1 MNYLSDSEYETYG
14 LESATPESFVAAASS
29 LINTYC
35 RRPTLAII
43 EFTER
48 IRVFPGRNNVQLTNL
63 PLAAL
68 PGANSPLVSGRGRYA
83 PPRRGEDTTMWELT
97 QIALVYSLPGTW
109 VNLDLTTFDYFA
121 DTGEVS
127 WLGGPLGLAFDEI
140 ELVYT
145 AGFSQV
151 PDPVK
156 FACAQLVKNAQAT
169 PALNVRAGS
178 LGTLNSMHLEYFS
191 DTLLD
196 STVQGMLAPYVAQKV
211 G

>member
-1 MNYLSDSEYETYG
+1 MNYLSDSEYVSYG

-29 LINTYC
+29 MINMYC
-35 RRPTLAII
+35 RRPTLAIVQ
-43 EFTER
+43 FTER
-48 IRVFPGRNNVQLTNL
+48 IRVMPGRNNLRLTNL
-63 PLAAL
+63 PLANL
-68 PGANSPLVSGRGRYA
+68 PGATSPLVSGRGRYA
-83 PPRRGEDTTMWELT
+83 PPRRGEDTTMWELAE
-97 QIALVYSLPGTW
+97 IALVYALPGTW
-109 VNLDLTTFDYFA
+109 VDLDVTTFDYFA

-127 WLGGPLGLAFDEI
+127 WMGNPLGLAFDELEI
-140 ELVYT
+140 VYT

-169 PALNVRAGS
+169 PALNVRAG
-178 LGTLNSMHLEYFS
+178 TLNSMHLEYFS
-191 DTLLD
+191 DTLID

>member
-14 LESATPESFVAAASS
+14 LESATPQSFVAAASS

-35 RRPTLAII
+35 RRPTLAIM
-43 EFTER
+43 EFVER
-48 IRVFPGRNNVQLTNL
+48 IRVVPGRNNVQLTNL

-68 PGANSPLVSGRGRYA
+68 LPATSPLVSGKGRYA
-83 PPRRGEDTTMWELT
+83 PPRRGEDTAMWELAE
-97 QIALVYSLPGTW
+97 IALVYALPGTW
-109 VNLDLTTFDYFA
+109 VNLDVSTFDYFA
-121 DTGEVS
+121 ETGEVS
-127 WLGGPLGLAFDEI
+127 WLGNPLGLAFDEI
-140 ELVYT
+140 ELTYT

-169 PALNVRAGS
+169 PALNVRAG
-178 LGTLNSMHLEYFS
+178 TLNSMHLEYFS
-191 DTLLD
+191 DTLID

>member
-1 MNYLSDSEYETYG
+1 MNYLSDSEYESYG

-29 LINTYC
+29 MINMYC
-35 RRPTLAII
+35 RRPTLAIV

-48 IRVFPGRNNVQLTNL
+48 VRVMPGRNNLRLTNL
-63 PLAAL
+63 PLAAMT
-68 PGANSPLVSGRGRYA
+68 GQTSPLISGRGRYA
-83 PPRRGEDTTMWELT
+83 PPRRGEDSAMWELAE
-97 QIALVYSLPGTW
+97 IALVYALPGTW
-109 VNLDLTTFDYFA
+109 VDLDVTTFDYFA

-127 WLGGPLGLAFDEI
+127 WLGNPLGLAFDEVEI
-140 ELVYT
+140 VYS

-169 PALNVRAGS
+169 PALNVRAG
-178 LGTLNSMHLEYFS
+178 TLNSMHLEYFS
-191 DTLLD
+191 DTLID
-196 STVQGMLAPYVAQKV
+196 STVLAMLAPYVAQKV

>member
-29 LINTYC
+29 MINMHC
-35 RRPTLAII
+35 RRPTLAIVQ
-43 EFTER
+43 FTER
-48 IRVFPGRNNVQLTNL
+48 IRVVPGRNNVQLTNL

-68 PGANSPLVSGRGRYA
+68 PGASSPLVSGRGRYA
-83 PPRRGEDTTMWELT
+83 PPRRGEDTTMWELAE
-97 QIALVYSLPGTW
+97 ICLVYSLPGTW
-109 VNLDLTTFDYFA
+109 VSLDVTTFDYFA
-121 DTGEVS
+121 ETGEVS
-127 WLGGPLGLAFDEI
+127 WLGSPLGLAFDEI

-169 PALNVRAGS
+169 PALNVRAG
-178 LGTLNSMHLEYFS
+178 TLNSMHLEYFS
-191 DTLLD
+191 DTLID
-196 STVQGMLAPYVAQKV
+196 STVQGMLAPYVVQKV

>member
-14 LESATPESFVAAASS
+14 LESATPQSFVAAASS
-29 LINTYC
+29 LINMYC
-35 RRPTLAII
+35 RRPTLAIM
-43 EFTER
+43 EFIER
-48 IRVFPGRNNVQLTNL
+48 IRVVPGRNNVQLTNL

-68 PGANSPLVSGRGRYA
+68 LPATSPLVSGKGRYA
-83 PPRRGEDTTMWELT
+83 PPRRGEDTAMWELAE
-97 QIALVYSLPGTW
+97 IALVYALPGTW
-109 VNLDLTTFDYFA
+109 VNLDVSTFDYFA
-121 DTGEVS
+121 ETGEVS
-127 WLGGPLGLAFDEI
+127 WLGNPLGLAFDEI
-140 ELVYT
+140 ELTYT

-169 PALNVRAGS
+169 PALNVRAG
-178 LGTLNSMHLEYFS
+178 TLNSMHLEYFS
-191 DTLLD
+191 DTLID

>member
-14 LESATPESFVAAASS
+14 LESATPQSFVAAASS
-29 LINTYC
+29 LINMYC
-35 RRPTLAII
+35 RRPTLAIM
-43 EFTER
+43 EFIER
-48 IRVFPGRNNVQLTNL
+48 IRVVPGRNNVQLTNL

-68 PGANSPLVSGRGRYA
+68 LPATSPLVSGKGRYA
-83 PPRRGEDTTMWELT
+83 PPRRGEDTAMWELAE
-97 QIALVYSLPGTW
+97 IALVYALPGTW
-109 VNLDLTTFDYFA
+109 VNLDVSTFDYFA
-121 DTGEVS
+121 ETGEVS
-127 WLGGPLGLAFDEI
+127 WLGNPLGLAFDEI
-140 ELVYT
+140 ELTYT

-169 PALNVRAGS
+169 PALNVRAGA
-178 LGTLNSMHLEYFS
+178 LNSMHLEYFS
-191 DTLLD
+191 DTLID

>member
-29 LINTYC
+29 LINMYC
-35 RRPTLAII
+35 RRPTLAIAT
-43 EFTER
+43 FTER
-48 IRVFPGRNNVQLTNL
+48 IRVMPGRNNVRLTNL
-63 PLAAL
+63 PLADLGDAT
-68 PGANSPLVSGRGRYA
+68 SPLVSARGRYA
-83 PPRRGEDTTMWELT
+83 PPRRGEDTTMWELA

-109 VNLDLTTFDYFA
+109 VTLDVTTFDYFA

-127 WLGGPLGLAFDEI
+127 WLGSPLGLAFDEI
-140 ELVYT
+140 EITYT
-145 AGFSQV
+145 AGFTQM

-169 PALNVRAGS
+169 PALNVRAG
-178 LGTLNSMHLEYFS
+178 TLNAMHLEYFS

-196 STVQGMLAPYVAQKV
+196 STVQGMLAPYMAQKV

>member
-1 MNYLSDSEYETYG
+1 MNYLSDSEYESYG

-29 LINTYC
+29 MINMYC
-35 RRPTLAII
+35 RRPTLAIV

-48 IRVFPGRNNVQLTNL
+48 VRVMPGRNNFRLTNL
-63 PLAAL
+63 PLAAMT
-68 PGANSPLVSGRGRYA
+68 GQTSPLISGKGRYA
-83 PPRRGEDTTMWELT
+83 PPRRGEDTTMWELAE
-97 QIALVYSLPGTW
+97 IALVYALPGTW
-109 VNLDLTTFDYFA
+109 VDLDVTTFDYFA
-121 DTGEVS
+121 ETGEVS
-127 WLGGPLGLAFDEI
+127 WLGNPLGLAFDEVEI
-140 ELVYT
+140 VYS

-169 PALNVRAGS
+169 PALNVRS
-178 LGTLNSMHLEYFS
+178 GTLNSMHLEYFS
-191 DTLLD
+191 DTLID

>member
-14 LESATPESFVAAASS
+14 LEPATPESFVAAASS

-35 RRPTLAII
+35 RRPTLAIVQ
-43 EFTER
+43 FTER
-48 IRVFPGRNNVQLTNL
+48 VRVMPGRNNLRLTNL
-63 PLAAL
+63 PLAIVS
-68 PGANSPLVSGRGRYA
+68 GETSPLISGRGRYA
-83 PPRRGEDTTMWELT
+83 SPRRGEDTTMWELAE
-97 QIALVYSLPGTW
+97 IALVYALPGTW
-109 VNLDLTTFDYFA
+109 VDLDVSTFDYFA
-121 DTGEVS
+121 ETGEVS
-127 WLGGPLGLAFDEI
+127 WLGNPLGLAFDEI

-169 PALNVRAGS
+169 PALNVRAG
-178 LGTLNSMHLEYFS
+178 TLNSMHLEYFS
-191 DTLLD
+191 DTLID

>member
-14 LESATPESFVAAASS
+14 LEPATPESFVAAASS
-29 LINTYC
+29 LINVYC
-35 RRPTLAII
+35 RRPTLAIVQ
-43 EFTER
+43 FTER
-48 IRVFPGRNNVQLTNL
+48 VRLMPGRNNLRLTNL
-63 PLAAL
+63 PLAIV
-68 PGANSPLVSGRGRYA
+68 PGETSPLISGRGRYA
-83 PPRRGEDTTMWELT
+83 PPRRGEDTTMWEIAE
-97 QIALVYSLPGTW
+97 IALVYALPGTW
-109 VNLDLTTFDYFA
+109 VDLDVSTFDYFA
-121 DTGEVS
+121 ETGEVS
-127 WLGGPLGLAFDEI
+127 WLGNPLGLAFDEI

-169 PALNVRAGS
+169 PALNVRAG
-178 LGTLNSMHLEYFS
+178 TLNSMHLEYFS
-191 DTLLD
+191 DTLID

>member
-14 LESATPESFVAAASS
+14 LEPATPESFVAAASS
-29 LINTYC
+29 LINVYC
-35 RRPTLAII
+35 RRPTLAIVQ
-43 EFTER
+43 FTER
-48 IRVFPGRNNVQLTNL
+48 VRLMPGRNNLRLTNL
-63 PLAAL
+63 PLAIV
-68 PGANSPLVSGRGRYA
+68 PGKTSPLISGRGRYA
-83 PPRRGEDTTMWELT
+83 PPRRGEDTTMWELAE
-97 QIALVYSLPGTW
+97 IALVYALPGTW
-109 VNLDLTTFDYFA
+109 VDLDVSTFDYFA
-121 DTGEVS
+121 ETGEVS
-127 WLGGPLGLAFDEI
+127 WLGNPLGLAFDEI

-169 PALNVRAGS
+169 PALNVRAG
-178 LGTLNSMHLEYFS
+178 TLNSMHLEYFS
-191 DTLLD
+191 DTLID

>member
-14 LESATPESFVAAASS
+14 LEPATPESFVAAASS
-29 LINTYC
+29 LINVYC
-35 RRPTLAII
+35 RRPTLAIVQ
-43 EFTER
+43 FTD
-48 IRVFPGRNNVQLTNL
+48 RVRLMPGRNNLRLTNL
-63 PLAAL
+63 PLAIV
-68 PGANSPLVSGRGRYA
+68 PGKTSPLISGRGRYA
-83 PPRRGEDTTMWELT
+83 PPRRGEDTTMWELAE
-97 QIALVYSLPGTW
+97 IALVYALPGTW
-109 VNLDLTTFDYFA
+109 VDLDVSTFDYFA
-121 DTGEVS
+121 ETGEVS
-127 WLGGPLGLAFDEI
+127 WLGNPLGLAFDEI

-169 PALNVRAGS
+169 PALNVRAG
-178 LGTLNSMHLEYFS
+178 TLNSMHLEYFS
-191 DTLLD
+191 DTLID

>member
-14 LESATPESFVAAASS
+14 LEPATPESFVAAASS

-35 RRPTLAII
+35 RRPTLAIV

-48 IRVFPGRNNVQLTNL
+48 IRVVPGRNNLRLTNL
-63 PLAAL
+63 PLAIV
-68 PGANSPLVSGRGRYA
+68 PGKTSPLISGRGRYA
-83 PPRRGEDTTMWELT
+83 PPRRGEDTIMWELAE
-97 QIALVYSLPGTW
+97 IALVYALPGTW
-109 VNLDLTTFDYFA
+109 VDLDVSTFDYFA
-121 DTGEVS
+121 ETGEVS
-127 WLGGPLGLAFDEI
+127 WLGNPLGLAFDEI

-169 PALNVRAGS
+169 PALNVRAG
-178 LGTLNSMHLEYFS
+178 TLNSMHLEYFS
-191 DTLLD
+191 DTLID

>member
-14 LESATPESFVAAASS
+14 LESATPQSFVAAASS
-29 LINTYC
+29 LINMYC
-35 RRPTLAII
+35 RRPTLAIV
-43 EFTER
+43 EFIER
-48 IRVFPGRNNVQLTNL
+48 IRVVPGRNNVQLTNL

-68 PGANSPLVSGRGRYA
+68 LPATSPLVSGKGRYA
-83 PPRRGEDTTMWELT
+83 PPRRGEDTAMWELAE
-97 QIALVYSLPGTW
+97 IALVYALPGTW
-109 VNLDLTTFDYFA
+109 VNLDVSTFDYFA
-121 DTGEVS
+121 ETGEVS
-127 WLGGPLGLAFDEI
+127 WLGNPLGLAFDEI
-140 ELVYT
+140 ELTYT

-169 PALNVRAGS
+169 PALNVRAG
-178 LGTLNSMHLEYFS
+178 TLNSMHLEYFS
-191 DTLLD
+191 DTLID

>member
-83 PPRRGEDTTMWELT
+83 STTAWRRYHNVGVT

-109 VNLDLTTFDYFA
+109 VNLDLSTFDYFA

-169 PALNVRAGS
+169 RRSMFAPAP
-178 LGTLNSMHLEYFS
+178 
-191 DTLLD
+191 
-196 STVQGMLAPYVAQKV
+196 LAP
-211 G
+211 

>member
-35 RRPTLAII
+35 RRPTLAIV
-43 EFTER
+43 EFIER
-48 IRVFPGRNNVQLTNL
+48 IRVMPGRNSVRLTNL

-68 PGANSPLVSGRGRYA
+68 TPETSPLVSARGRYA
-83 PPRRGEDTTMWELT
+83 PPRRGEDTTMWELAE
-97 QIALVYSLPGTW
+97 IAMVYALPGTW
-109 VNLDLTTFDYFA
+109 VSLDVTTFDYFA
-121 DTGEVS
+121 ETGEVS
-127 WLGGPLGLAFDEI
+127 WLGNPLGLAFDEI
-140 ELVYT
+140 ELTYT
-145 AGFSQV
+145 AGFAQV
-151 PDPVK
+151 PDPIK

-169 PALNVRAGS
+169 PALNVRAG
-178 LGTLNSMHLEYFS
+178 TLNSMHLEYFS
-191 DTLLD
+191 GTLID

>member
-14 LESATPESFVAAASS
+14 LEPATPESFVAAASS
-29 LINTYC
+29 LINVYC
-35 RRPTLAII
+35 RRPTLAIVQ
-43 EFTER
+43 FTER
-48 IRVFPGRNNVQLTNL
+48 VRLMPGRNNLRLTNL
-63 PLAAL
+63 PLAIV
-68 PGANSPLVSGRGRYA
+68 PGKTSPLISGRGRYA
-83 PPRRGEDTTMWELT
+83 PPRRGEDTTMWELAE
-97 QIALVYSLPGTW
+97 IALVYALPGTW
-109 VNLDLTTFDYFA
+109 VDLDVSTFDYFA
-121 DTGEVS
+121 ETGDVS
-127 WLGGPLGLAFDEI
+127 WLGNPLGLAFDEI

-169 PALNVRAGS
+169 PALNVRAG
-178 LGTLNSMHLEYFS
+178 TLNSMHLEYFS
-191 DTLLD
+191 DTLID

>member
-14 LESATPESFVAAASS
+14 LEPATPESFVAAASS
-29 LINTYC
+29 LINVYC
-35 RRPTLAII
+35 RRPTLAIVQ
-43 EFTER
+43 FTER
-48 IRVFPGRNNVQLTNL
+48 VRLMPGRTNLRLTNL
-63 PLAAL
+63 PLAIV
-68 PGANSPLVSGRGRYA
+68 PGKTSPLISGRGRYA
-83 PPRRGEDTTMWELT
+83 PPRRGEDTTMWELAE
-97 QIALVYSLPGTW
+97 IALVYALPGTW
-109 VNLDLTTFDYFA
+109 VDLDVSTFDYFA
-121 DTGEVS
+121 ETGEVS
-127 WLGGPLGLAFDEI
+127 WLGNPLGLAFDEI

-169 PALNVRAGS
+169 PALNVRAG
-178 LGTLNSMHLEYFS
+178 TLNSMHLEYFS
-191 DTLLD
+191 DTLID

>member
-29 LINTYC
+29 MINMYC
-35 RRPTLAII
+35 RRPTLAIAQ
-43 EFTER
+43 FTER
-48 IRVFPGRNNVQLTNL
+48 IRVVPGRNNVQLTNL
-63 PLAAL
+63 PLASAS
-68 PGANSPLVSGRGRYA
+68 GATSPLVSGRGRYA
-83 PPRRGEDTTMWELT
+83 PPRRGEDTTMWELAE
-97 QIALVYSLPGTW
+97 IAMVYSLPGTW
-109 VNLDLTTFDYFA
+109 VDLDVTTFDYFA

-127 WLGGPLGLAFDEI
+127 WLGSPLGLAFDEI

-156 FACAQLVKNAQAT
+156 FACAQLVRNAQAT
-169 PALNVRAGS
+169 PALNVRA
-178 LGTLNSMHLEYFS
+178 GTLNSMHLEYFS
-191 DTLLD
+191 DTLID
-196 STVQGMLAPYVAQKV
+196 STVQCMLAPYVAQKV